1 MSISHR
7 YRHGLVLCALVTTA
21 MAPSA
26 LAAEDK
32 GKEAVCRKL
41 AIPDDPRVLPY
52 RLEPI
57 ESQNNPSLT
66 SGEVFLVD
74 VDGDGSAEVGRVWW
88 EVVDSSR
95 FLSTISV
102 MPHSG
107 AEGKLVQY
115 NGPLLSC
122 RFWRNV
128 VFDIWGDS
136 SSEIVLA
143 KHRGDT
149 LFLEIVGFRLDDGVL
164 ANDTSAIITAA
175 VARGFP
181 PGEFWHDIIV
191 EPLLATDLNGDGVRE
206 LLFTRSAKPDSAI
219 ARGIVAWDFA
229 AGKELWFLPLADMV
243 AGRYRAAYPTAAGE
257 TLFVVSTNATANRYE
272 CRGMDSHHAYALA
285 FDARGRER
293 WRRVIGG
300 SGFYSVVIPLD
311 VNGDGSQEAVA
322 FCEPAFDS
330 VQTDTILRALD
341 PATGAV
347 VAGFALG
354 DLPLP
359 RQNPNVLPT
368 GWEEAPIAVSYQ
380 ADNGR
385 VTVLL
390 NRRLEL
396 HRCVRGPALAF
407 MSLGGLLP
415 GEPLLLAAGTPKDK
429 IAILDRNLEPL
440 ALTSQGGTLSSGR
453 VDESSRLLLSRGPSD
468 FELVEFQRQSMIVR
482 LSAKYRTHLEIVLAM
497 FLLAVVL
504 KAATSALNWRRAAM
518 GLPTLDHIKA
528 LVLLLDA
535 KGRIVFM
542 NRDPLSRELV
552 GELSGRRPHFLQT
565 RLGAQGELR
574 AVLADSLSDPMQV
587 HQRRIEQ
594 TRGADTRQLEVTVY
608 PHVGRHNEYSGK
620 IVVVEDL
627 ADRPMWN
634 WRLVLGDAAQRW
646 VHRLKH
652 HMGTARI
659 VLGNLVE
666 DPQIA
671 RRLQADPEFRRQWET
686 ADKEILDGGEAATR
700 ILKFLRN
707 SKPTLT
713 ECDLNDL
720 VRTVASARAGGL
732 PDTVGVSLMLHEGLP
747 PLEADTDQVREVID
761 NLLSNAIMAV
771 RGEGM
776 ITITTR
782 PATGLQSSLED
793 GVVEVSVADTG
804 AGIAADD
811 LPRIF
816 EPGFSKSPGGT
827 GIGLTLVKDIVENHG
842 GTIAAESELHR
853 GTRLTVRLPL
863 KRR

>member
-1 MSISHR
+1 
-7 YRHGLVLCALVTTA
+7 
-21 MAPSA
+21 
-26 LAAEDK
+26 
-32 GKEAVCRKL
+32 
-41 AIPDDPRVLPY
+41 
-52 RLEPI
+52 
-57 ESQNNPSLT
+57 
-66 SGEVFLVD
+66 
-74 VDGDGSAEVGRVWW
+74 
-88 EVVDSSR
+88 
-95 FLSTISV
+95 
-102 MPHSG
+102 
-107 AEGKLVQY
+107 
-115 NGPLLSC
+115 
-122 RFWRNV
+122 
-128 VFDIWGDS
+128 
-136 SSEIVLA
+136 
-143 KHRGDT
+143 
-149 LFLEIVGFRLDDGVL
+149 
-164 ANDTSAIITAA
+164 
-175 VARGFP
+175 
-181 PGEFWHDIIV
+181 
-191 EPLLATDLNGDGVRE
+191 
-206 LLFTRSAKPDSAI
+206 
-219 ARGIVAWDFA
+219 
-229 AGKELWFLPLADMV
+229 
-243 AGRYRAAYPTAAGE
+243 
-257 TLFVVSTNATANRYE
+257 
-272 CRGMDSHHAYALA
+272 
-285 FDARGRER
+285 
-293 WRRVIGG
+293 
-300 SGFYSVVIPLD
+300 
-311 VNGDGSQEAVA
+311 
-322 FCEPAFDS
+322 
-330 VQTDTILRALD
+330 
-341 PATGAV
+341 
-347 VAGFALG
+347 
-354 DLPLP
+354 
-359 RQNPNVLPT
+359 
-368 GWEEAPIAVSYQ
+368 
-380 ADNGR
+380 
-385 VTVLL
+385 
-390 NRRLEL
+390 
-396 HRCVRGPALAF
+396 
-407 MSLGGLLP
+407 
-415 GEPLLLAAGTPKDK
+415 
-429 IAILDRNLEPL
+429 
-440 ALTSQGGTLSSGR
+440 
-453 VDESSRLLLSRGPSD
+453 
-468 FELVEFQRQSMIVR
+468 
-482 LSAKYRTHLEIVLAM
+482 
-497 FLLAVVL
+497 
-504 KAATSALNWRRAAM
+504 M